1 MRLLSK
7 FKNKNEIAHAAVAQT
22 KYYAEDVRRITPTI
36 IEEFE
41 DHLLID
47 KEVYATCII
56 VGVPPSKTGRG
67 FPRNL
72 APDFTDQI
80 LELEATGEYLI
91 GISYSCAPVPHEE
104 AQDLV
109 DDALFK
115 NKISRTEIDKKTQQ
129 ESGTSAHSLRYDIEG
144 NDYVDIYHRIYNNET
159 RLHDCQ
165 YIITLWSESL
175 NGLKNGISR
184 IKGPMNSNISH
195 MEVPYYK
202 ILDTYMAAQPYPIL
216 SEKAEIQQI
225 SEDCGQLIPLRDPVA
240 ALSNTGLIYGER
252 KADKAPYIIDLDKL
266 ASGNHLLIGS
276 TGSGKTVLLMKLL
289 MGCYDLLGHRVIYIT
304 PKPDNRTNYLAV
316 AEYYQDK
323 AAVINIGA
331 KKGYNNIN
339 PLQVMIDENA
349 SYQTDG
355 DYIELFNNHLELVTA
370 FFRVL
375 NTSDNM
381 DNYVNESL
389 IEIYRRNGII
399 RKDPGTWKNLPGD
412 KWPVLLDL
420 REVWKE
426 DSKNKNPSAEAML
439 NRTSRLET
447 SWEYI
452 NRPTDVKFN
461 KDIIIIDISSVPGT
475 LQDAMNVF
483 VTGMVGM
490 RFNTD
495 LSKKTNVI
503 IDEGRVFL
511 NDKKLAEFILKMYT
525 QGRSFGLNA
534 WFTTQQPS
542 DAKDEDVKELL
553 KNNSFVNIVMGN
565 VQPNSYDT
573 IKAFFNLSSHDME
586 ALSGCGVG
594 QGLCQVNNTVTAV
607 NFALTDLESDVIL
620 GTNNNTIKAGHD
632 SGFVVLDKRIL
643 PLAEEHDSYVED
655 WIDGDPKSLS
665 PGRDRHTIQRAFKT
679 GTTSIWIGSSKV
691 KDGKIMNQT
700 IDHYA
705 TVLQIASYL
714 LHRGASVT
722 VNHHDDA
729 DVVAEINGVKI
740 AVEYE
745 RPRSHTTQELI
756 EKNQRAQ
763 KQYDKVLFVCT
774 STNYKQLASDKCI
787 GQNQTA
793 ARGSMLREH
802 LDNLIYDAKQ
812 AST

>member
-1 MRLLSK
+1 MRLLSR

-165 YIITLWSESL
+165 YIITLWAESL
-175 NGLKNGISR
+175 KGLKNGISR

-252 KADKAPYIIDLDKL
+252 KADKAPYIIDWDSL
-266 ASGNHLLIGS
+266 AAAHHIIIGA
-276 TGSGKTVLLMKLL
+276 TRSGKTVLLMKLL
-289 MGCYDLLGHRVIYIT
+289 MGGYSLLGWNFFYVT
-304 PKPDNRTNYLAV
+304 PKPDNRTDYLAV
-316 AEYYQDK
+316 ADYYQD
-323 AAVINIGA
+323 AASVINIG
-331 KKGYNNIN
+331 KNKGDQNIN
-339 PLQVMIDENA
+339 PLQVMIDSNV
-349 SYQTDG
+349 
-355 DYIELFNNHLELVTA
+355 DYLDDAECVNKFNDHLDLLMS

-375 NTSDNM
+375 DTSDVM
-381 DNYVNESL
+381 DNYVLESV
-389 IEIYRRNGII
+389 IEIYKRYKII
-399 RKDPGTWKNLPGD
+399 RKDPATWKNIPGD
-412 KWPVLLDL
+412 KWPVLADL
-420 REVWKE
+420 RELWKE
-426 DSKNKNPSAEAML
+426 DAKNKNVSAIAMVA
-439 NRTSRLET
+439 RTTWLET
-447 SWEYI
+447 TCEYI
-452 NRPTDVKFN
+452 SRPTDVKFN
-461 KDIIIIDISSVPGT
+461 KPITIVDLSGVPIP
-475 LQDAMNVF
+475 LQSAMNVL
-483 VTGMVGM
+483 VVGLIGA
-490 RFNTD
+490 RFKTPR
-495 LSKKTNVI
+495 KKPTMVI

-511 NDKKLAEFILKMYT
+511 NDAKISELIMRMYT
-525 QGRSFGLNA
+525 QGGSGDLYTC
-534 WFTTQQPS
+534 FTTQQAGDIS
-542 DAKDEDVKELL
+542 TKETKELFQ
-553 KNNSFVNIVMGN
+553 NNAFVKVAVGN
-565 VQPNSYDT
+565 AQPQSYKMIQD
-573 IKAFFNLSSHDME
+573 FFGLSDHDMQE
-586 ALSGCGVG
+586 YIRCGQG
-594 QGLCQVNNTVTAV
+594 QGLVMVNNTVTPV
-607 NFALTDLESDVIL
+607 DFALTDLESDVIL
-620 GTNNNTIKAGHD
+620 GTNKNTIKARHD

-643 PLAEEHDSYVED
+643 PLAEEHDTYIND

-665 PGRDRHTIQRAFKT
+665 PGRDRHTITRAFKP

-714 LHRGASVT
+714 LHRGATVN

-729 DVVAEINGVKI
+729 DVVAEINGRTI

-793 ARGSMLREH
+793 ARGSMLLEH

-812 AST
+812 VST